1 MNPSFQKWYTYATL
15 LHYLALMG
23 KISNVK
29 HISHKQ
35 ADAFKK
41 RCEGKS
47 FRQIAKEQKASISG
61 VKHRVDKVQAVLGLD
76 QIEIY
81 REQLFQKIAEPFL
94 ESVYKGVVE
103 GNPMIIN
110 GAGKGLGIYRESLD
124 VDNKSGRMS
133 DAELIAALRTIFKLD
148 PA

>member
-1 MNPSFQKWYTYATL
+1 MSKKGNLKAPQAEAFAERCK
-15 LHYLALMG
+15 G
-23 KISNVK
+23 KT
-29 HISHKQ
+29 
-35 ADAFKK
+35 
-41 RCEGKS
+41 
-47 FRQIAKEQKASISG
+47 FRQIAKKQGVHVSTAKKRCDKA
-61 VKHRVDKVQAVLGLD
+61 QAVLGLD

-81 REQLFQKIAEPFL
+81 REQLFQKIAQPFL
-94 ESVYKGVVE
+94 KSVEAGIIE

-148 PA
+148 PS